1 MALSQ
6 RERSKNNPLNLGTFS
21 QTSLRLLTGSLGPKS
36 EIIQGGYGND
46 TYNHWFQ
53 VNLNSPAWIIAI
65 KAGSILSTESLDPA
79 TNGSR
84 LEKSRFQ
91 IAFYDQ
97 NKTPIQQQYI
107 NEYNTNYWR
116 YVANS
121 QSDLYNTTGEVGDER
136 FLFLGKG
143 SYLLCISAVRN
154 EAMKYAVGLV
164 MQFPSVGNNVL
175 ITEDSSQTPIIQET
189 VEDENLILLDS
200 TEEWDITEQESNLVD
215 WQVAWARENP
225 GPFPAF
231 FAEYA
236 I

>member
-6 RERSKNNPLNLGTFS
+6 RERSKHNPLNLGTFS

-36 EIIQGGYGND
+36 EVIQGGYGND

-53 VNLNSPAWIIAI
+53 INLNSPAWIIAI

-79 TNGSR
+79 TNGGR

-121 QSDLYNTTGEVGDER
+121 QSDLYNTTGEVSDER
-136 FLFLGKG
+136 FIFLGKG
-143 SYLLCISAVRN
+143 SYLLCISAVCWW
-154 EAMKYAVGLV
+154 
-164 MQFPSVGNNVL
+164 L
-175 ITEDSSQTPIIQET
+175 INSEKAQQ
-189 VEDENLILLDS
+189 
-200 TEEWDITEQESNLVD
+200 
-215 WQVAWARENP
+215 A
-225 GPFPAF
+225 FPA
-231 FAEYA
+231 
-236 I
+236 